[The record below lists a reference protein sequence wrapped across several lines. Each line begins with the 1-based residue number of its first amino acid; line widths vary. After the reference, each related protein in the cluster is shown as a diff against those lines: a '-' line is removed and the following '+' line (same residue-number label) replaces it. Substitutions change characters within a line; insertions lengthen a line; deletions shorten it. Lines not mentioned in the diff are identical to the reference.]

1 MNNTLDLY
9 SYNTQKNNDIYIYV
23 IFIIVPYMIYYVYN
37 YINTKINDL
46 TNMINTLNNNNQ
58 ITDVSNSL
66 YDLDIRMIRLEL
78 FNRDQRIYNNL
89 IVNKL
94 IILDSIL
101 DLDNSV
107 LTNEFTKII
116 CEFLYDKRRKLLINY
131 KIENNEL
138 FIVINKDNFNKLLK
152 FSEDRKKI
160 DENISK
166 LKKLLI
172 DSDEIKLDKDDNYI
186 YSLLKFG

>member
-1 MNNTLDLY
+1 MNNTVDIY
-9 SYNTQKNNDIYIYV
+9 SYNKQKNNDIIYV
-23 IFIIVPYMIYYVYN
+23 LFIIVPYIIYYIYN

-152 FSEDRKKI
+152 FSEDRKKM

>member
-1 MNNTLDLY
+1 MNNTVDIY
-9 SYNTQKNNDIYIYV
+9 SYNTQKSNETYIYV

-46 TNMINTLNNNNQ
+46 TNMINNNNQ

-152 FSEDRKKI
+152 FSEDRKKM

>member
-1 MNNTLDLY
+1 MNNTVDIY
-9 SYNTQKNNDIYIYV
+9 SYNTQKSNETYIYV

-152 FSEDRKKI
+152 FSEDRKKM